1 MTDVIQTVGAYAGL
15 VALLALGVLSF
26 LVFSQA
32 RDIRRLRE
40 WAGGAPERDAEVRE
54 VSEIVAEERSAELR
68 VLADREERRMER
80 AGLIETSYWDRLGRS
95 GRIIAIVAAV
105 LILGAA
111 AAWAA
116 TSLLDSGS
124 DQPASQNRQ
133 ARKAQKQQQVQNVN
147 PAEITVGVLNGT
159 GGTEVGLA
167 GQYSDLLKADGY
179 QEGAVTDATETFTE
193 SVVMFSKGNRPAAKR
208 VGKAVG
214 IDNFEPM
221 TDEIAELSVGADV
234 IVVIGTDHGPLPGE

>member
-15 VALLALGVLSF
+15 VALLAIGVLSF

-54 VSEIVAEERSAELR
+54 VSEIVAEERSAELK
-68 VLADREERRMER
+68 VLADREGRRMER
-80 AGLIETSYWDRLGRS
+80 AGLAEGSFWDRLGPS

-116 TSLLDSGS
+116 TSLLGS
-124 DQPASQNRQ
+124 DSSQSGNQNRQ
-133 ARKAQKQQQVQNVN
+133 AATKQAEKPAQ
-147 PAEITVGVLNGT
+147 ITVAVLNGT
-159 GGTEVGLA
+159 GGTESGLA
-167 GQYSDLLKADGY
+167 STYADALEADNFKIGV
-179 QEGAVTDATETFTE
+179 VTDATDTFTE
-193 SVVMFSKGNRPAAKR
+193 SIVMYSNGNQAEAKK

-214 IDNFEPM
+214 IDNTGPM
-221 TDEIAELSVGADV
+221 DPAVTDLSSGADV
-234 IVVIGTDHGPLPGE
+234 TVVIGTDHGPLPGE

>member
-32 RDIRRLRE
+32 RDIRRLRD

-54 VSEIVAEERSAELR
+54 VSEIVAEERSAELK
-68 VLADREERRMER
+68 VLADREERRLER
-80 AGLIETSYWDRLGRS
+80 AGLVEPSYWDRLGKS

-105 LILGAA
+105 LVLGAA

-116 TSLLDSGS
+116 SSLLGS
-124 DQPASQNRQ
+124 DSDQAGNQNRQ
-133 ARKAQKQQQVQNVN
+133 GQAARQAQNTQ
-147 PAEITVGVLNGT
+147 PADILVGVLNGT
-159 GGTEVGLA
+159 GGTEAGLA
-167 GQYSDLLKADGY
+167 SEYANALEQDGY
-179 QEGAVTDATETFTE
+179 DIGVVTNATDTVTE
-193 SVVMFSKGNRPAAKR
+193 SIVMFSTGHQADARK

-214 IDNFEPM
+214 IDNTGPMEP
-221 TDEIAELSVGADV
+221 DVEDLSSGAEVT
-234 IVVIGTDHGPLPGE
+234 VVIGTDHGPLPGE

>member
-1 MTDVIQTVGAYAGL
+1 LTDVIQTVGAYAGI
-15 VALLALGVLSF
+15 VALFAMGVLAF

-54 VSEIVAEERSAELR
+54 VSEIVAEERSAELK

-80 AGLIETSYWDRLGRS
+80 AGLVDESFWDRLGRS

-111 AAWAA
+111 AAFAA
-116 TSLLDSGS
+116 TSLLGSDSDSGGN
-124 DQPASQNRQ
+124 QGN
-133 ARKAQKQQQVQNVN
+133 RKAATVK
-147 PAEITVGVLNGT
+147 PAQIKVGVLNGT

-167 GQYSDLLKADGY
+167 ATYADALEKDGY
-179 QEGAVTDATETFTE
+179 TIAGNPDDTEEAVTE
-193 SVVMFSKGNRPAAKR
+193 SVVMYTNGNQAEARK
-208 VGKAVG
+208 VGKTVG
-214 IDNFEPM
+214 ISNTAPMEP
-221 TDEIAELSVGADV
+221 DIAALSAGADV
-234 IVVIGTDHGPLPGE
+234 TVVIGTDHGPLPGE

>member
-15 VALLALGVLSF
+15 VALLALGILSF

-32 RDIRRLRE
+32 RDIRRLRD

-68 VLADREERRMER
+68 VLADREERRLER
-80 AGLIETSYWDRLGRS
+80 AGLLEESFWDRLGRS

-116 TSLLDSGS
+116 TSLLGS
-124 DQPASQNRQ
+124 DSDEPANQNRRGQ
-133 ARKAQKQQQVQNVN
+133 ASRQAQQNVQ
-147 PAEITVGVLNGT
+147 PDTFLVGVLNGT
-159 GGTEVGLA
+159 GGTESGLA
-167 GQYSDLLKADGY
+167 AKYAGALEDDGFKTGVVGDAP
-179 QEGAVTDATETFTE
+179 EAVTE
-193 SVVMFSKGNRPAAKR
+193 SVVMYSSGHQAEARK

-214 IDNFEPM
+214 IENTEAMSSD
-221 TDEIAELSVGADV
+221 IAALSSGADV
-234 IVVIGTDHGPLPGE
+234 TVVIGTDHGPLPGE

>member
-1 MTDVIQTVGAYAGL
+1 MTDVIQNVGAYAGL
-15 VALLALGVLSF
+15 VALIAMGVLAF

-32 RDIRRLRE
+32 RDIRRLRD

-54 VSEIVAEERSAELR
+54 VSEIVAEERSAELK
-68 VLADREERRMER
+68 VLADREERRLER
-80 AGLIETSYWDRLGRS
+80 AGLAEPSFWDRLGRS

-116 TSLLDSGS
+116 TSLLGS
-124 DQPASQNRQ
+124 DESQTGNGGQ
-133 ARKAQKQQQVQNVN
+133 NGARTANLKPSQ
-147 PAEITVGVLNGT
+147 ITVGVLNGT

-167 GQYSDLLKADGY
+167 AQYAEVLNKDDFKTGV
-179 QEGAVTDATETFTE
+179 VTDATDTFTE
-193 SVVMFSKGNRPAAKR
+193 SVVMFSKGHQAEARK

-214 IDNFEPM
+214 IENFEPM
-221 TDEIAELSVGADV
+221 DQDVADLSSGSEVT
-234 IVVIGTDHGPLPGE
+234 VVIGTDHGPLPGE

>member
-15 VALLALGVLSF
+15 VALLAMGVLAF

-32 RDIRRLRE
+32 RDIRRLRD

-54 VSEIVAEERSAELR
+54 VSEIVAEERSAELK

-80 AGLIETSYWDRLGRS
+80 AGLVETSYWDRLGRS
-95 GRIIAIVAAV
+95 GRIIAIVAVV

-116 TSLLDSGS
+116 TSLLGS
-124 DQPASQNRQ
+124 DDNSGTGKRAAQSKNVKPAQ
-133 ARKAQKQQQVQNVN
+133 
-147 PAEITVGVLNGT
+147 ITVGVLNGT
-159 GGTEVGLA
+159 GGTEQGLA
-167 GQYSDLLKADGY
+167 AQYAEVLNKDGFKT
-179 QEGAVTDATETFTE
+179 GVVTDATDTFTE
-193 SVVMFSKGNRPAAKR
+193 SVVMFKNGQQTEARK

-214 IDNFEPM
+214 IDNFEPVQQ
-221 TDEIAELSVGADV
+221 DVADLSSGADV
-234 IVVIGTDHGPLPGE
+234 TVVIGTDHGPLPGE